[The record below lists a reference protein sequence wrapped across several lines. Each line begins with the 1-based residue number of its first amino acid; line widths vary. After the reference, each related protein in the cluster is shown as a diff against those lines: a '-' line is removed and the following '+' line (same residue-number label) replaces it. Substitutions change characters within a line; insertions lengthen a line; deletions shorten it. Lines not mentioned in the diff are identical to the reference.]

1 MGGFGSWICEL
12 RFIGALVA
20 GIWCLEVGAY
30 RLKTDREQ
38 NASDRNRARALD
50 SQEVRL
56 GGFGDQFG
64 AKASRADLHSNHP
77 SLFGRLHLM
86 EVGIPNLLGLIIG
99 VAHIV
104 AKDRSFST
112 NITHSCH
119 G

>member
-1 MGGFGSWICEL
+1 MTKFSEP
-12 RFIGALVA
+12 
-20 GIWCLEVGAY
+20 
-30 RLKTDREQ
+30 
-38 NASDRNRARALD
+38 LD
-50 SQEVRL
+50 SFLFGISNFGNSILFRLPAGRQEIRISCFEFQPL

-104 AKDRSFST
+104 AKHRSFST